1 MASGTEYVKIFTIDK
16 TTGKTVMLK
25 DLADGE
31 MLKKISKNI
40 ISQMTEQ
47 MAEDEN
53 VTYFIG
59 TETPE
64 WDFNGLD
71 GSESFYFDSEGRL
84 VICFDEYQVAPG
96 YMGAVEFTIPKEIT
110 GELQSH

>member
-1 MASGTEYVKIFTIDK
+1 MNLANGNPDSKAKDRRDGGLDPETVSKRDRTDLNGAVPTKKPERIFR
-16 TTGKTVMLK
+16 
-25 DLADGE
+25 
-31 MLKKISKNI
+31 S
-40 ISQMTEQ
+40 S
-47 MAEDEN
+47 
-53 VTYFIG
+53 
-59 TETPE
+59 PE